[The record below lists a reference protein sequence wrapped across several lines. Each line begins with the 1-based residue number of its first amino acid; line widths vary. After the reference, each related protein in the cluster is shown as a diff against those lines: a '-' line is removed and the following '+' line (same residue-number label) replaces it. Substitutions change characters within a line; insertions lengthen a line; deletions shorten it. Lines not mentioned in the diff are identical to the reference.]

1 MPGTTRQKST
11 AKPVRGS
18 GVQTVY
24 DQLRAAIVNLELP
37 PGSPLDEVRLS
48 QQFAMSRTPIREALV
63 RLVGDGLVTTLPNR
77 STVVAPIDFEKL
89 PVYFEALGLM
99 YRVTTRAAALRRTP
113 AQIATM
119 RAAQAEYV
127 KAVERNDAVA
137 MISTNR
143 DFHLAIAEAG
153 GNAYFTSWFS
163 RLLDEGRR
171 LLRLYYY
178 ASFDDHLPRK
188 YVDEHEAMIQAIER
202 GDAERCDE
210 LAANHAAQIVR
221 QIQSYIARDVTAT
234 MRLDDKAVG
243 SRRSRRK

>member
-1 MPGTTRQKST
+1 
-11 AKPVRGS
+11 
-18 GVQTVY
+18 
-24 DQLRAAIVNLELP
+24 
-37 PGSPLDEVRLS
+37 
-48 QQFAMSRTPIREALV
+48 
-63 RLVGDGLVTTLPNR
+63 
-77 STVVAPIDFEKL
+77 
-89 PVYFEALGLM
+89 
-99 YRVTTRAAALRRTP
+99 
-113 AQIATM
+113 M

-153 GNAYFTSWFS
+153 GNAYFTRWFS

-188 YVDEHEAMIQAIER
+188 YVDEHEAMIRAIEK

-234 MRLDDKAVG
+234 MRLDDAPV
-243 SRRSRRK
+243 SARRSRGK